1 MLTTFSAAFSGTL
14 IAVLDIALVIGVA
27 GVLVRKKVITQEHI
41 TSLSAVTVVVFLPCL
56 IFANVVKNFD
66 PGALPFWWTIPL
78 AGAAMPLVGL
88 GLGALVLMRE
98 LPEKR
103 NLLPLASMQNAGYLV
118 LPIGL
123 KLFPDRFDTFALYCF
138 LFILGYNPLLWSIGR
153 LLTAADDGRIG
164 IRRALLTPPL
174 VANAMGILCVLLGV
188 DAWIPKVALEAVELL
203 GQAAIPVA
211 TFILGAVLGS
221 IRLQLRTSWWDAV
234 RTSAIKLM
242 ALPLI
247 TMAVVWMA
255 GLDRS
260 EPLLARFFVIE
271 AAAAPATAIILQ
283 VRTYGGD
290 EQKIGT
296 VMLLSY
302 LACTVTL
309 PLWMALWGVVSSG
322 VP

>member
-1 MLTTFSAAFSGTL
+1 MWTTFSEAFSGTVV
-14 IAVLDIALVIGVA
+14 AMLDIFLVIVVA
-27 GVLVRKKVITQEHI
+27 GWLVRRKVVTQTHI

-56 IFANVVKNFD
+56 IFSNVVENFD
-66 PGALPFWWTIPL
+66 PGAFPLWWTIPL
-78 AGAAMPLVGL
+78 AGAAIPLVGL
-88 GLGALVLMRE
+88 GLGALVLVRE
-98 LPEKR
+98 LAEKH
-103 NLLPLASMQNAGYLV
+103 NLLPLAGMQNAGYLV

-123 KLFPDRFDTFALYCF
+123 KLFPDRFETFALYCF
-138 LFILGYNPLLWSIGR
+138 LFILGFNPLLWSLGR
-153 LLTAADDGRIG
+153 VLTAGG
-164 IRRALLTPPL
+164 GQGSMWRAFLTPPL
-174 VANAMGILCVLLGV
+174 VANVSGILCVLSGL
-188 DAWIPKVALEAVELL
+188 DAWIPQAGLNAVELL

-221 IRLQLRTSWWDAV
+221 IRLRLRSYWLDAV
-234 RTSAIKLM
+234 RISAIKLM

-255 GLDRS
+255 GLDQT

-271 AAAAPATAIILQ
+271 AAAAPAIAIILM

-296 VMLLSY
+296 VMVLSY

-309 PLWMALWGVVSSG
+309 PLSVALWDVVAGIPS
-322 VP
+322 